1 MLKYYIVTKS
11 DEQQHKVVKHLS
23 NVNLLIHLCLT
34 CYNVMN
40 VLEQVFVE
48 IPPNFPK
55 AS

>member
-1 MLKYYIVTKS
+1 MIEYYIVTKS

-40 VLEQVFVE
+40 VLEQVFVVNT
-48 IPPNFPK
+48 PKFP
-55 AS
+55 